1 MDEVE
6 EEVVVGEEAMEAAW
20 VDEAAEVVAVWE
32 DAGGEEDEVVEGAG
46 GDSNPT
52 CRISRG

>member
-1 MDEVE
+1 ME
-6 EEVVVGEEAMEAAW
+6 EEVAEAAW

-52 CRISRG
+52 CRTSRG